1 MEKVI
6 LSFQYEPLVISLEL
20 ETLDEEEDKGN
31 THGAGPSSTWTKE
44 EEPRDFRGRKDSPQK
59 EASGMTCA
67 LK

>member
-1 MEKVI
+1 
-6 LSFQYEPLVISLEL
+6 LVISLEL